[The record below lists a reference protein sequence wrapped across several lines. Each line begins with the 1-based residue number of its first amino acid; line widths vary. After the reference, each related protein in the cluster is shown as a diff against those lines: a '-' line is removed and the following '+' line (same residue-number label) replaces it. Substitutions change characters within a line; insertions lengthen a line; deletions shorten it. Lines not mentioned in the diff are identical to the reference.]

1 MKRYASATL
10 LCASVL
16 FISAACNRVSF
27 PVSRE
32 FCGRIR
38 VIDQQGREIPTNAAL
53 LLYRT
58 DSDSRCCSNAQLV
71 AEIKTDGD
79 GSFNAGA
86 LEAGK
91 YFLAVKNSPEVV
103 FPLRLETDYDGKKCS
118 LNTDFSFDKN
128 TGKAEET
135 VIIRVQTDMLPKKD
149 R

>member
-10 LCASVL
+10 LCASML
-16 FISAACNRVSF
+16 FTSAACNKVSW

-32 FCGRIR
+32 FCGHIR
-38 VIDQQGREIPTNAAL
+38 VIEKQGSEIPANAAL

-58 DSDSRCCSNAQLV
+58 DSDSRCCSNAEVL
-71 AEIKTDGD
+71 AEIKTDGE
-79 GSFNAGA
+79 GNFNAGA

-91 YFLAVKNSPEVV
+91 YFLAMKDSPEIV
-103 FPLRLETDYDGKKCS
+103 FPLRLETGYDGKKCS

-135 VIIRVQTDMLPKKD
+135 VIIKVQTDMLPKKGE
-149 R
+149 